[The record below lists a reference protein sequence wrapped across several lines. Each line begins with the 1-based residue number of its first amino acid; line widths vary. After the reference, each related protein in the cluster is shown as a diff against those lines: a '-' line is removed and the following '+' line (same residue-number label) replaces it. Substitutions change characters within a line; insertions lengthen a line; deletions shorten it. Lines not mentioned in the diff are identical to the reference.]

1 MYHILG
7 FSLAILDHVSRGLYS
22 ASPRGK
28 SDDPHG
34 RHHGLG
40 STGTEMRTKT
50 AVVTGCLGAIGK
62 ATCEELGK
70 IGFAVT
76 GIDKAAQGAGHAGRY
91 FSCDLAD
98 ARATLAML
106 HQIGAESREID
117 LLVNNAGAYEPKGFF
132 ELTVADFDTTMAVN
146 ARAIFILSQ
155 EIARWMIA
163 AGRGGSIVNIASIAG
178 KLGSPIIPYGASK
191 AAAIGLTK
199 SMARVLAP
207 HGIRVNAIAPGTIE
221 SPMSARVAPTQME
234 RQMASV
240 PMARMGVPAEIAGV
254 VAFLAQDASSY
265 MTGSILDVN
274 GGWPC

>member
-1 MYHILG
+1 
-7 FSLAILDHVSRGLYS
+7 
-22 ASPRGK
+22 
-28 SDDPHG
+28 
-34 RHHGLG
+34 
-40 STGTEMRTKT
+40 MRAKT
-50 AVVTGCLGAIGK
+50 AVVSGCLGAIGR
-62 ATCEELGK
+62 ATCEELRT

-76 GIDKAAQGAGHAGRY
+76 GIDRAAQGAGHAGRY

-98 ARATLAML
+98 ARATMDVLQ
-106 HQIGAESREID
+106 QIGAESREID

-132 ELTVADFDTTMAVN
+132 DLTVADFDHTMAVN

-155 EIARWMIA
+155 QIARWMIET
-163 AGRGGSIVNIASIAG
+163 GRGGSIVNIASIAG

-199 SMARVLAP
+199 SIARVLAP
-207 HGIRVNAIAPGTIE
+207 HGIRVNAIAPGVIE
-221 SPMSARVAPTQME
+221 SPMSAKVAPPQME
-234 RQMASV
+234 RQLANV
-240 PMARMGVPAEIAGV
+240 PMARVGEPAEIAKV